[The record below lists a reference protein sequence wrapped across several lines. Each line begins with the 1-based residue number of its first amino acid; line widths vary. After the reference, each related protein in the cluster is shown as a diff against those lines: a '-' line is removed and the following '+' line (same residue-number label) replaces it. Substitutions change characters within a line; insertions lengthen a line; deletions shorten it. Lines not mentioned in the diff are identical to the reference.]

1 MSKDNPIGMSA
12 IEEAFGPAVRAEEP
26 GRARKNPDMEIAYQ
40 NKDIASKLFTERLKG
55 KSFSVYGL
63 EIPEVREILPTNIPL
78 IKVNELRLDNLLGL
92 EDKSAAVVDYESDYK
107 RESKVKY
114 LNYLTGIVGRYESQT
129 GSCPNLRMIVIYTG
143 DVKREEVSES
153 YDVGAVKLVIEPV
166 FLSEVDGDEI
176 FSRLREKVENEE
188 LLSDQE
194 QMELVFFPLTYR
206 KKEEKRRRIGEAVE
220 LASRIQNREQQVFV
234 LAGIMTFT
242 DKVIDEDM
250 INEIRRR
257 IGMTKIGMMIEREK
271 EEAIEKAIV
280 EERRRV
286 EEAQRRSE
294 EAQRRSEEAQ
304 RKSEEAQRRSEEAQR
319 ETEKARKALK
329 DQGRKSALEML
340 RDRELPLT
348 KIARYSGL
356 DIAMVAELAKSLS

>member
-1 MSKDNPIGMSA
+1 MSKDNPIGTSA
-12 IEEAFGPAVRAEEP
+12 MEEAFGPAVRAEEP
-26 GRARKNPDMEIAYQ
+26 GRAGENPDMEIAYQ

-63 EIPEVREILPTNIPL
+63 KIPEVSEILPTNIPL
-78 IKVNELRLDNLLGL
+78 IKVNELRLDNLLSL

-176 FSRLREKVENEE
+176 FSRLREKVEKGE

-194 QMELVFFPLTYR
+194 QMELVIFPLTYR
-206 KKEEKRRRIGEAVE
+206 KKGEKRRRIGEAVE

-242 DKVIDEDM
+242 DKVIDEDTA
-250 INEIRRR
+250 NEIRRR

-304 RKSEEAQRRSEEAQR
+304 R
-319 ETEKARKALK
+319 ETEKARKAMK

-340 RDRELPLT
+340 RDGELSLA

-356 DIAMVAELAKSLS
+356 DIAMVEELAKSLS

>member
-1 MSKDNPIGMSA
+1 
-12 IEEAFGPAVRAEEP
+12 
-26 GRARKNPDMEIAYQ
+26 
-40 NKDIASKLFTERLKG
+40 
-55 KSFSVYGL
+55 
-63 EIPEVREILPTNIPL
+63 
-78 IKVNELRLDNLLGL
+78 
-92 EDKSAAVVDYESDYK
+92 
-107 RESKVKY
+107 
-114 LNYLTGIVGRYESQT
+114 
-129 GSCPNLRMIVIYTG
+129 
-143 DVKREEVSES
+143 
-153 YDVGAVKLVIEPV
+153 
-166 FLSEVDGDEI
+166 
-176 FSRLREKVENEE
+176 
-188 LLSDQE
+188 
-194 QMELVFFPLTYR
+194 
-206 KKEEKRRRIGEAVE
+206 
-220 LASRIQNREQQVFV
+220 
-234 LAGIMTFT
+234 MTFT

-250 INEIRRR
+250 VNEIRRR

-319 ETEKARKALK
+319 ETEKVRKALK

>member
-1 MSKDNPIGMSA
+1 
-12 IEEAFGPAVRAEEP
+12 
-26 GRARKNPDMEIAYQ
+26 
-40 NKDIASKLFTERLKG
+40 
-55 KSFSVYGL
+55 
-63 EIPEVREILPTNIPL
+63 
-78 IKVNELRLDNLLGL
+78 
-92 EDKSAAVVDYESDYK
+92 
-107 RESKVKY
+107 
-114 LNYLTGIVGRYESQT
+114 
-129 GSCPNLRMIVIYTG
+129 
-143 DVKREEVSES
+143 
-153 YDVGAVKLVIEPV
+153 
-166 FLSEVDGDEI
+166 
-176 FSRLREKVENEE
+176 
-188 LLSDQE
+188 
-194 QMELVFFPLTYR
+194 
-206 KKEEKRRRIGEAVE
+206 
-220 LASRIQNREQQVFV
+220 
-234 LAGIMTFT
+234 MTFT

-304 RKSEEAQRRSEEAQR
+304 R

>member
-1 MSKDNPIGMSA
+1 MSKVNPIGMSA
-12 IEEAFGPAVRAEEP
+12 MEEAFGPAVRAGEP
-26 GRARKNPDMEIAYQ
+26 GQGGKNPDLESAYQ

-63 EIPEVREILPTNIPL
+63 RIPEVREILPTNIPL

-129 GSCPNLRMIVIYTG
+129 RSCPNLRMIVIYTG

-176 FSRLREKVENEE
+176 FSRLREKVEKGE

-194 QMELVFFPLTYR
+194 QMELVIFPLTYR

-242 DKVIDEDM
+242 DKVIDEDTA
-250 INEIRRR
+250 NEIRRV
-257 IGMTKIGMMIEREK
+257 IGMTKIGMIPRKPKKKPKKRNKKEK
-271 EEAIEKAIV
+271 EF
-280 EERRRV
+280 R
-286 EEAQRRSE
+286 
-294 EAQRRSEEAQ
+294 
-304 RKSEEAQRRSEEAQR
+304 
-319 ETEKARKALK
+319 
-329 DQGRKSALEML
+329 M
-340 RDRELPLT
+340 P
-348 KIARYSGL
+348 
-356 DIAMVAELAKSLS
+356 